1 MIKPRIILHNPDD
14 IILLAVTS
22 RNSIKINQLIQF
34 NVVLLQGN
42 LKHYCTVLEKKTNK
56 TNSITKIDQH
66 RLYCAQTYFTI

>member
-42 LKHYCTVLEKKTNK
+42 LKHYYYIRKKNK
-56 TNSITKIDQH
+56 QN
-66 RLYCAQTYFTI
+66 